1 LALNGLIAPCGM
13 GAAFQQVQQRSGR
26 SNDDVDV
33 VILHLAN
40 IRIIQS
46 LCDVSG
52 ISQDKA
58 FVNIQNYGNT
68 SALKLC
74 TE

>member
-1 LALNGLIAPCGM
+1 MRAVCGM